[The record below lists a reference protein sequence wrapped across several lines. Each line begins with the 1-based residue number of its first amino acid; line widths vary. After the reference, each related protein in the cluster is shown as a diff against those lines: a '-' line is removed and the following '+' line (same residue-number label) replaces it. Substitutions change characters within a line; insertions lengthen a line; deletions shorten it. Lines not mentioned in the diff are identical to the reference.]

1 MNFKEWFLLEDK
13 KEHSFS
19 STQIDF
25 DANDSK
31 KVLAWSRHNI
41 PDSKLVHNDNAQG
54 RETNTHVTVLYGLH
68 TSTPESVK
76 KAIAKIKPFHI
87 KLGKISKFEGI
98 NYDVIKIEVISSD
111 LHKANKVIAK
121 LPHTNKYKTY
131 SPHCT
136 LAYVKKGSCDHLL
149 GKEIFKGLTIPV
161 NSITFSSKT
170 RTKTKLP
177 L

>member
-31 KVLAWSRHNI
+31 KVLAWSRRNI
-41 PDSKLVHNDNAQG
+41 SDSKLVYNDNADG
-54 RETNTHVTVLYGLH
+54 RETNIHVTVLYGLH
-68 TSTPESVK
+68 TSTPESVE
-76 KAIAKIKPFHI
+76 KAVSKIKPFHI
-87 KLGKISKFEGI
+87 KLGKISKFEGLD
-98 NYDVIKIEVISSD
+98 YDVIKIEVIGSD
-111 LHKANKVIAK
+111 LNKANKVIAN
-121 LPHTNKYKTY
+121 LPYTNKYKTY

-136 LAYVKKGSCDHLL
+136 IAYVKKGSCDHLL
-149 GKEIFKGLTIPV
+149 GKEAFKGLTIPV
-161 NSITFSSKT
+161 KAITFRSKT